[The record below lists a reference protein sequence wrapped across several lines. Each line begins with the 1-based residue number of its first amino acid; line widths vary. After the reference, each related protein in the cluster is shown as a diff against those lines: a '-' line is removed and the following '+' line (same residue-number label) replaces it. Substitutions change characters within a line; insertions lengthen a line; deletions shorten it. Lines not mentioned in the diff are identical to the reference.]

1 MDGLLS
7 IGDFSR
13 MTFLSVKTLRHY
25 HDVGLLEPA
34 YVDDHSGYRYYRLD
48 QVGPAQLIR
57 RFRSLD
63 LPVDDVR
70 AVMAAPDEAT
80 RNQVI
85 VAHLDRMSRQ
95 LRETQETVESLQRM
109 LSSPTRLNVTYRD
122 EPPVT
127 ALAIVETVDA
137 AQWVSWWLG
146 AFEELHRTLR
156 ATGLIRT
163 GPDGALFP
171 TEAFTDERGELV
183 AFVPI
188 PSEAVPSVGGRV
200 RVLELPGARV
210 AVTSYDGP
218 MIDLDQAYSAVG
230 TWVWEQARS
239 ADGPVRERY
248 LPTGDEDDLLA
259 HVTEVCWPVGRAPAV
274 R

>member
-1 MDGLLS
+1 MNGLLS

-48 QVGPAQLIR
+48 QVTTAQLIR

-63 LPVDDVR
+63 LPVEEVR
-70 AVMAAPDEAT
+70 TVLSAPDEAS
-80 RNQVI
+80 RNRVI
-85 VAHLDRMSRQ
+85 VGHLERMSAQ
-95 LRETQETVESLQRM
+95 LRETQATVESLQR
-109 LSSPTRLNVTYRD
+109 LLTAPTQLTVTYRD
-122 EPPVT
+122 ETPVT
-127 ALAIVETVDA
+127 ALGIVETVDA
-137 AQWVSWWLG
+137 SEWIPWWIA
-146 AFEELHRTLR
+146 AFTELHAELR
-156 ATGLIRT
+156 ASGLTRT

-188 PSEAVPSVGGRV
+188 PGEAAPAVGGRV
-200 RVLELPGARV
+200 QVIQVPGARV

-218 MIDLDQAYSAVG
+218 LVDLDQAYSAVG
-230 TWVWEQARS
+230 AWVWEQARS
-239 ADGPVRERY
+239 SDGPVRERY
-248 LPTGDEDDLLA
+248 LPTGAEDDLFA
-259 HVTEVCWPVGRAPAV
+259 HVTEVCWPVG
-274 R
+274 